1 MRRNARTVL
10 FLFVALIGACTSGDG
25 VPETTGGSGPR
36 GETGPP
42 AETGPTGGSAS
53 VMPQT
58 PVTATAL
65 GQVACRNTDR
75 DVLLRTWRG
84 VRLDRSGDI
93 QIVPLEPNF
102 VNGGLTHATPFDYTQ
117 DVPLLLYGPEFV
129 RPGVYERPVTLA
141 DLAPTTGAL
150 LKFPFSARDGRA
162 LTPALLPED
171 ERSLPRLVVTVIW
184 DSGGDDVLERWPE
197 SWPYLESLR
206 RNGAW
211 FTNATV
217 GASPSNT
224 PIGHATIGTGA
235 FPMHHGFVDEYIRVN
250 GRLQKPNANGP
261 GFLLEPTL
269 ADLYDLANGNAPK
282 VGAIATLSAHI
293 MMMSHGAMWGGA
305 DRDLAVTREKEFGE
319 TAGEESVSWNL
330 TSAMAP
336 FYDLP
341 SYVNDLPPLVG
352 YVDDVDRQDGALDGM
367 WRDND
372 LDQLSSGFDSPARTP
387 FQQTLVESVI
397 GHEGFGADEVPDL
410 LYVNYKAIDTIG
422 HLFSADGIEMSDAVQ
437 TQDDALRGFVEFLD
451 ETVGEGEWAMVL
463 TADHGTQR
471 DPATS
476 GAFMIDIAK
485 LESGLTRTFDDGD
498 EVLLVQKVRPTEIW
512 LDREELDAN
521 GFTLAQVSRWML
533 GLTQADTFKNQNLPQ
548 PGNEGQP
555 VFAAV
560 LPSSILGKLP
570 CLPEALASAS

>member
-1 MRRNARTVL
+1 TGAPSGTASSTLQPPVEAS
-10 FLFVALIGACTSGDG
+10 AL
-25 VPETTGGSGPR
+25 
-36 GETGPP
+36 
-42 AETGPTGGSAS
+42 AEE
-53 VMPQT
+53 
-58 PVTATAL
+58 
-65 GQVACRNTDR
+65 ACRNTDL
-75 DVLLRTWRG
+75 DVLVRTWRG

-93 QIVPLEPNF
+93 QIVPVEPNF

-117 DVPLLLYGPEFV
+117 DVPLLLYGPGFV

-150 LKFPFSARDGRA
+150 LKFPFPARDGRV
-162 LTPALLPED
+162 LTPALLPAA

-184 DSGGDDVLERWPE
+184 DSGGDDVLDRWPD
-197 SWPYLESLR
+197 SWPYLDSLR
-206 RNGAW
+206 PDGAW

-235 FPMHHGFVDEYIRVN
+235 FPMHHGFVDEFIRVN

-261 GFLLEPTL
+261 AFLLEPTL
-269 ADLYDLANGNAPK
+269 ADLYDLANGNEPK

-319 TAGEESVSWNL
+319 TAGAESVSWNL
-330 TSAMAP
+330 TTAMAP

-341 SYVNDLPPLVG
+341 SYVNELPPLVG

-372 LDQLSSGFDSPARTP
+372 LDQLSGGFDSPARTP

-397 GHEGFGADEVPDL
+397 EREGFGADDVPDL

-437 TQDDALRGFVEFLD
+437 TQDAALRGFVEFLD

-498 EVLLVQKVRPTEIW
+498 EIPLVQKVRPTEIW
-512 LDREELDAN
+512 LDRTELDAN

-533 GLTQADTFKNQNLPQ
+533 ELTQADTFKNRNLPQ

-560 LPSSILGKLP
+560 VPSSILGKLP
-570 CLPEALASAS
+570 CLSEALPSAS

>member
-1 MRRNARTVL
+1 VRRLGPRTIPLLVVVL
-10 FLFVALIGACTSGDG
+10 VGACTGGDG
-25 VPETTGGSGPR
+25 GPSAT
-36 GETGPP
+36 GETRQAAGTGAPSGTASSTLQPP
-42 AETGPTGGSAS
+42 AEASAL
-53 VMPQT
+53 
-58 PVTATAL
+58 AEE
-65 GQVACRNTDR
+65 ACRNADL

-93 QIVPLEPNF
+93 QIVPVEPNF

-117 DVPLLLYGPEFV
+117 DVPLFLYGPGFV

-150 LKFPFSARDGRA
+150 LKFPFPARDGRA
-162 LTPALLPED
+162 LTPALLPD
-171 ERSLPRLVVTVIW
+171 TQRSLPRLVVTVIW
-184 DSGGDDVLERWPE
+184 DSGGDDVLDRWPD
-197 SWPYLESLR
+197 SWPYLDSLR
-206 RNGAW
+206 PDGAW

-235 FPMHHGFVDEYIRVN
+235 FPMHHGFVDEFIRVN

-261 GFLLEPTL
+261 AFLLEPTL
-269 ADLYDLANGNAPK
+269 ADLYDLANGNEPK

-305 DRDLAVTREKEFGE
+305 DRDLAVTREKELGE
-319 TAGEESVSWNL
+319 TAGAESVSWNL
-330 TSAMAP
+330 TTAMAP

-341 SYVNDLPPLVG
+341 SYVNELPPLVG

-372 LDQLSSGFDSPARTP
+372 LDQLSGGFDSPARTP

-397 GHEGFGADEVPDL
+397 EREGFGADDVPDL

-437 TQDDALRGFVEFLD
+437 TQDAALRGFVEFLD

-498 EVLLVQKVRPTEIW
+498 EIPLVQKVRPTEIW
-512 LDREELDAN
+512 LDRTELDAN

-533 GLTQADTFKNQNLPQ
+533 ELTQADTFKNRNLPQ

-560 LPSSILGKLP
+560 VPSSILGKLP
-570 CLPEALASAS
+570 CLSEALPSAS

>member
-1 MRRNARTVL
+1 MRRRGARTVL
-10 FLFVALIGACTSGDG
+10 VLLVWLIGACTGGDG
-25 VPETTGGSGPR
+25 GPAAP
-36 GETGPP
+36 GETGSIGELRGTVSVTLEPP
-42 AETGPTGGSAS
+42 AR
-53 VMPQT
+53 
-58 PVTATAL
+58 ATAL
-65 GQVACRNTDR
+65 AEDACRNTDH

-93 QIVPLEPNF
+93 QIVPVEPNF

-117 DVPLLLYGPEFV
+117 DVPLLLYGPGFV
-129 RPGVYERPVTLA
+129 RPGVYDRPVTLA

-162 LTPALLPED
+162 LAPALLPEA
-171 ERSLPRLVVTVIW
+171 ERSLPRLVITVIW
-184 DSGGDDVLERWPE
+184 DSGGDDVLDRWPQ

-206 RNGAW
+206 PDGAW

-235 FPMHHGFVDEYIRVN
+235 FPLHHGFVDEYMRVN
-250 GRLQKPNANGP
+250 GRIQKPNANGP
-261 GFLLEPTL
+261 AFLLEPTL
-269 ADLYDLANGNAPK
+269 ADLFDLANGNEPK
-282 VGAIATLSAHI
+282 IGAIATLSAHI
-293 MMMSHGAMWGGA
+293 MMMSHGAMWGGG

-352 YVDDVDRQDGALDGM
+352 YVDDVDRQDGALDGR

-397 GHEGFGADEVPDL
+397 EHEGFGADDVPDL

-437 TQDDALRGFVEFLD
+437 TQDAALRGFVDFLD

-476 GAFMIDIAK
+476 GAFMIDIDK

-498 EVLLVQKVRPTEIW
+498 EVPLVQKVRPTEIW
-512 LDREELDAN
+512 LDQDELDAN

-560 LPSSILGKLP
+560 LPSSILVRLP
-570 CLPEALASAS
+570 CLPEARAGTS

>member
-1 MRRNARTVL
+1 MVL
-10 FLFVALIGACTSGDG
+10 LLVALMGACTGGDAG
-25 VPETTGGSGPR
+25 PSTTSETSPSAGTEPTAG
-36 GETGPP
+36 
-42 AETGPTGGSAS
+42 TGPTGGSAS
-53 VMPQT
+53 DAPQS
-58 PVTATAL
+58 PVAATAL
-65 GQVACRNTDR
+65 GQAACRNADR

-93 QIVPLEPNF
+93 QIVPVEPNF

-117 DVPLLLYGPEFV
+117 DVPLLLYGPGFV

-162 LTPALLPED
+162 LTPALLPEA

-184 DSGGDDVLERWPE
+184 DSGGDNVLERWPD
-197 SWPYLESLR
+197 SWPYLKSLR
-206 RNGAW
+206 PEGAW

-235 FPMHHGFVDEYIRVN
+235 FPLHHGFVDEYIRVN

-261 GFLLEPTL
+261 AFLLEPTL
-269 ADLYDLANGNAPK
+269 ADLYDLANDNEPK

-305 DRDLAVTREKEFGE
+305 DRDLAVTREKEFGD
-319 TAGEESVSWNL
+319 TGGEESVSWNL
-330 TSAMAP
+330 TTAMAP

-341 SYVNDLPPLVG
+341 AYVNDLPPLVG
-352 YVDDVDRQDGALDGM
+352 YVDDVDRQDGAFDGM

-372 LDQLSSGFDSPARTP
+372 LDQLSGGFDSPARTP

-397 GHEGFGADEVPDL
+397 EREGFGADAVPDL

-437 TQDDALRGFVEFLD
+437 TQDAALRGFVEFLN

-485 LESGLTRTFDDGD
+485 LESGLTRMFDDGD
-498 EVLLVQKVRPTEIW
+498 ETSLVQRVRPTEIW
-512 LDREELDAN
+512 LDRDELVAN
-521 GFTLAQVSRWML
+521 GFTLQQVSRWL
-533 GLTQADTFKNQNLPQ
+533 LDLTQAETFKNQNLPQ
-548 PGNEGQP
+548 PGNEGRP

-560 LPSSILGKLP
+560 LPSSILMKLP
-570 CLPEALASAS
+570 CLPEA